1 MSSGI
6 GQTKPRYK
14 VSIVP
19 MGSKGINPNELRCF
33 SIKSCVY
40 CPGSAC
46 ASMVTPY
53 CEFDDKVQINKERI
67 PANCP
72 LEMGDEEE

>member
-46 ASMVTPY
+46 TLC
-53 CEFDDKVQINKERI
+53 CEFDDRVQINKERI